1 MRVLT
6 SAKVLGLLVLCQAG
20 YSSAQT
26 AGSMPPPPEAPRP
39 AEHGVINFL
48 EPIAPD
54 PVIQHSKEI
63 YVLYGCAYCHG
74 VDLRVRNGEATDL
87 LHSEA
92 VAHDVGGN
100 VISAILRNGIP
111 QTAKLSPMPQF
122 ADLSEADMQAIARWI
137 HYARMQGR
145 FEELMKSGDMPGEPR
160 GGKSIFDS
168 SCAGCHSTRQAADMV
183 KKTKTADL
191 KATVLRPGILTAVQ
205 SFKVDEY
212 NDASKIAARTA
223 HSAFTENSRQTE
235 VANLLAYLKT
245 LN

>member
-1 MRVLT
+1 MRAVTL
-6 SAKVLGLLVLCQAG
+6 AKVLGMLVLCHAG
-20 YSSAQT
+20 YGSAQT
-26 AGSMPPPPEAPRP
+26 AATRTPPPEAPRP
-39 AEHGVINFL
+39 AEHGVISFL

-63 YVLYGCAYCHG
+63 YVLSGCAYCHG

-100 VISAILRNGIP
+100 VISAILKNGIP

-122 ADLSEADMQAIARWI
+122 ADLSEAEMQAIARWI
-137 HYARMQGR
+137 HYARMQAR
-145 FEELMKSGDMPGEPR
+145 FTELMKSGDTPGESR
-160 GGKSIFDS
+160 GGKAIFEG
-168 SCAGCHSTRQAADMV
+168 SCVKCHSTGQTADIV
-183 KKTKTADL
+183 KKTEPADL
-191 KATVLRPGILTAVQ
+191 KATILKPGILTAVQ
-205 SFKVDEY
+205 SYKVGEY
-212 NDASKIAARTA
+212 NDAGKIAARTA
-223 HSAFTENSRQTE
+223 HSAFTENARPTD